1 MASFPA
7 SAVAVVNISLMKMVT
22 VMVTVVTAEL
32 ESTGRRTTMKKVTL
46 ELLIDENGDEDI
58 NPIKSEI
65 ESALQRCYHDMKL
78 VSYEEEKL
86 DVRWFCAKDV
96 TPPVP
101 EYGMCSEDVI
111 VKYKDGTES
120 VACITFNGVWYDTD
134 YNEVADVI
142 VYWRYMT
149 DDEMPN

>member
-1 MASFPA
+1 
-7 SAVAVVNISLMKMVT
+7 
-22 VMVTVVTAEL
+22 
-32 ESTGRRTTMKKVTL
+32 MKKVTL

-58 NPIKSEI
+58 NPIKIEI
-65 ESALQRCYHDMKL
+65 EHALQRCYHDMKL
-78 VSYEEEKL
+78 VSYKEEKL

-101 EYGMCSEDVI
+101 EHGMCSKDVI

-120 VACITFNGVWYDTD
+120 AACITFNGVWYDMD
-134 YNEVADVI
+134 YHEVADTI

-149 DDEMPN
+149 EEEKNGA

>member
-1 MASFPA
+1 MDADEFIINVIAKKNNGTIELSVPDDVF
-7 SAVAVVNISLMKMVT
+7 NQ
-22 VMVTVVTAEL
+22 AE
-32 ESTGRRTTMKKVTL
+32 RI
-46 ELLIDENGDEDI
+46 LLKNE
-58 NPIKSEI
+58 
-65 ESALQRCYHDMKL
+65 QC
-78 VSYEEEKL
+78 VYEEEKL

-134 YNEVADVI
+134 YNEVADAI

-149 DDEMPN
+149 DDEKPD